1 MIIKSVA
8 YQDLYKLHPTLPS
21 SEDAMTLSVVAIA
34 RGTSAGPS
42 GMGSAGF
49 LSGIWDFSSSVV
61 SAPAKRRTLM
71 RGCVPVLAPA
81 RDEPVPGSELNMGPD

>member
-49 LSGIWDFSSSVV
+49 LS
-61 SAPAKRRTLM
+61 
-71 RGCVPVLAPA
+71 
-81 RDEPVPGSELNMGPD
+81 RDLGFLQFCRIGAGEA